1 MLGGRLVI
9 AVKVLFAEVVIFY
22 DWQKEITKRIS
33 EQRQHMTFK
42 NLVWS
47 PVFRSEREC
56 LLRAKL

>member
-9 AVKVLFAEVVIFY
+9 AVNVLFAEVVIFTTGKRNK
-22 DWQKEITKRIS
+22 QTKE
-33 EQRQHMTFK
+33 QQQHMTFK

>member
-9 AVKVLFAEVVIFY
+9 AVIVLFAEVVIIY
-22 DWQKEITKRIS
+22 DWQKEISKRIR
-33 EQRQHMTFK
+33 EQQQHKTFK
-42 NLVWS
+42 NLARS